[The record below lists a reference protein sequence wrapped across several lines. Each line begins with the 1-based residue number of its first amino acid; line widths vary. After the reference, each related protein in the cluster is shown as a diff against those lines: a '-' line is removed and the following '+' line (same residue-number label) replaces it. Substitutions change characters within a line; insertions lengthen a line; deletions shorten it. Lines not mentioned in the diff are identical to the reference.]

1 MCAVTP
7 RRWLTSHRSLRFV
20 WNLHLYFTEDV
31 LKTIL
36 VSKSYSYR
44 VLSLSSQSF
53 TLGSRM
59 SYDVTAALAII
70 LRGSYTYAVALREHS
85 VRKELVAARIISIHL
100 EMKLY
105 ICWKSLNIS
114 CWRSNSLTR
123 GFHSPLKHQAF
134 NISTYI
140 LPSLLLLV

>member
-7 RRWLTSHRSLRFV
+7 RRWLTSHQSPLIALCMKLSF
-20 WNLHLYFTEDV
+20 V

-36 VSKSYSYR
+36 VSYKSYRYK
-44 VLSLSSQSF
+44 VLSLSCQWI
-53 TLGSRM
+53 TLGRVVCKC
-59 SYDVTAALAII
+59 VTAALAII

-105 ICWKSLNIS
+105 IC
-114 CWRSNSLTR
+114 
-123 GFHSPLKHQAF
+123 
-134 NISTYI
+134 
-140 LPSLLLLV
+140 